1 MSDNRLRLTVLLIL
15 LTYCSFHVPPAHGQ
29 RVPGATRPT
38 FYEGPPGGPMS
49 VDLIPARVPPTRAAD
64 PRAAEF
70 AEKYNEVQNQIF
82 VLVRKHRDAK
92 DDERKR
98 LRDQIA
104 ELTTQQFDLRHQ
116 MRKVEIERIKK
127 HLREVEAKVDKREKL
142 KKGII
147 EKRITE
153 LLDED
158 TELRW
163 EPLPAGGVY
172 PQIPTTTE
180 MREMVLPDGTRRQIP
195 VTSAAITK
203 FPSLVGGPAVAEAKT
218 RLEIA
223 ERKLGRIRPLAE
235 QRVVGQDEL
244 NNAQD
249 EVELAKLAFER
260 ASMEYAGRRKLLE
273 VGVRRAELDLERM
286 LEELAEFHNINQK
299 TPGAI
304 PATKIRQATA
314 AVEEKKLALE
324 TAKTLLELH
333 LLGADKPS
341 AGYPKSK
348 TPEREIAP
356 PR

>member
-1 MSDNRLRLTVLLIL
+1 V
-15 LTYCSFHVPPAHGQ
+15 AG
-29 RVPGATRPT
+29 
-38 FYEGPPGGPMS
+38 
-49 VDLIPARVPPTRAAD
+49 

-70 AEKYNEVQNQIF
+70 AEKYNELQNQIF
-82 VLVRKHRDAK
+82 GLVRKHREAK
-92 DDERKR
+92 DAERKR

-127 HLREVEAKVDKREKL
+127 HLRDVEAKVDKRENL
-142 KKGII
+142 KEEII

-158 TELRW
+158 AELRW
-163 EPLPAGGVY
+163 QPLPIGAPLSPSEVAS
-172 PQIPTTTE
+172 PHPAQPPRTA
-180 MREMVLPDGTRRQIP
+180 PA
-195 VTSAAITK
+195 TSAAGTEY
-203 FPSLVGGPAVAEAKT
+203 PSLVGGPAVAEAKT

-223 ERKLGRIRPLAE
+223 ERKLDRIRPLAE
-235 QRVVGQDEL
+235 QHVVGQDEL

-286 LEELAEFHNINQK
+286 LEELEEFHNFNQK
-299 TPGAI
+299 MPGTI

-324 TAKTLLELH
+324 TAETLLELH

-341 AGYPKSK
+341 AGDPKSK

>member
-1 MSDNRLRLTVLLIL
+1 V
-15 LTYCSFHVPPAHGQ
+15 
-29 RVPGATRPT
+29 
-38 FYEGPPGGPMS
+38 
-49 VDLIPARVPPTRAAD
+49 AD
-64 PRAAEF
+64 PRVAEF
-70 AEKYNEVQNQIF
+70 ARKYNELQNQIF
-82 VLVRKHRDAK
+82 GLVRRHRDAK

-127 HLREVEAKVDKREKL
+127 HLRDVEAKVDKRENL
-142 KKGII
+142 KEEII

-158 TELRW
+158 AELRW
-163 EPLPAGGVY
+163 QPLPIGAPLSPLQSLTPISVA
-172 PQIPTTTE
+172 PPRTA
-180 MREMVLPDGTRRQIP
+180 PA
-195 VTSAAITK
+195 TSAAGTEY
-203 FPSLVGGPAVAEAKT
+203 PSLVGGPAVAEAKT

-223 ERKLGRIRPLAE
+223 ERKLDRIRPLAE
-235 QRVVGQDEL
+235 QHVVGQDEL
-244 NNAQD
+244 SKAQD

-286 LEELAEFHNINQK
+286 LAELEEFHDVNQK

-324 TAKTLLELH
+324 TAETLLELH
-333 LLGADKPS
+333 LLGADKTS
-341 AGYPKSK
+341 AGDPTSK